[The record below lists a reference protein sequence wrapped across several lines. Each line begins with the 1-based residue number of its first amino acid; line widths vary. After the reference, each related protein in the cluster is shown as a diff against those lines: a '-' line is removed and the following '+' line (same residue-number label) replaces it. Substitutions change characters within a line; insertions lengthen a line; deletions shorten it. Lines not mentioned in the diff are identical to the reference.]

1 MFGIGLRSF
10 VVALLSFACL
20 FGPSLPGLMAAN
32 AQANDTLP
40 DLPAMLLR
48 TEQIAEAGFEDQV
61 FPTVGN
67 CLTLEQKAQY
77 VAASRGMDEADVLE
91 QLDDAGWQG
100 NCGQTYS
107 LLAEGK
113 ESVLMTPSD
122 LSISSYVYMYEDAE
136 GAEAGFEFLEDES
149 GNAFAED
156 IPEGTD
162 IGDVLGDTDERA

>member
-1 MFGIGLRSF
+1 MDSRGRFGTEK
-10 VVALLSFACL
+10 
-20 FGPSLPGLMAAN
+20 PDTPGIL
-32 AQANDTLP
+32 D
-40 DLPAMLLR
+40 D
-48 TEQIAEAGFEDQV
+48 AGRV
-61 FPTVGN
+61 WTVGAP
-67 CLTLEQKAQY
+67 TLEQKAQY

-162 IGDVLGDTDERA
+162 IGDVLGNTDERA